1 MKTIKNY
8 LLAYLFLA
16 MGSSAFGQT
25 PPVDLANM
33 SLGDL
38 LNAKIIRSYA
48 DHAAFKTGGQGAP
61 LGYLD
66 SSRFHFSTSYVK
78 VRFDGYMKGTDD
90 VSIDDVQWT
99 PGEEPRTD
107 ENFPVVPTVITQE
120 AVQLKGAYDLSEQWS
135 LSLSIPYI
143 RQETEHVSI
152 VPGFDEFTIVS
163 EGFGDAEIGATWLHR
178 LNQNS
183 SILVNLGLSLPT
195 GSIDEK
201 GRTPKDA
208 NVDTQLPYTMQLGSG
223 TYDIKPSIVY
233 SGVAGDWTYGA
244 NLNLTLRTGKN
255 DRDYRL
261 GNVYQAGI
269 WTRYALTDWIQP
281 SFRIDGVIWDEISG
295 EDEDLLKA
303 DLPVSPYPAA
313 VVQPKY
319 FGGTKCSALV
329 GLRLKDPRGRLENTF
344 LELEAGAPFYQDLNG
359 PQPSEDWRFSAS
371 FVFSF

>member
-1 MKTIKNY
+1 M
-8 LLAYLFLA
+8 
-16 MGSSAFGQT
+16 
-25 PPVDLANM
+25 
-33 SLGDL
+33 
-38 LNAKIIRSYA
+38 
-48 DHAAFKTGGQGAP
+48 
-61 LGYLD
+61 
-66 SSRFHFSTSYVK
+66 
-78 VRFDGYMKGTDD
+78 
-90 VSIDDVQWT
+90 
-99 PGEEPRTD
+99 
-107 ENFPVVPTVITQE
+107 
-120 AVQLKGAYDLSEQWS
+120 
-135 LSLSIPYI
+135 
-143 RQETEHVSI
+143 
-152 VPGFDEFTIVS
+152 
-163 EGFGDAEIGATWLHR
+163 
-178 LNQNS
+178 
-183 SILVNLGLSLPT
+183 NLGLSLPT

-371 FVFSF
+371 FVLSF

>member
-1 MKTIKNY
+1 M
-8 LLAYLFLA
+8 
-16 MGSSAFGQT
+16 
-25 PPVDLANM
+25 D
-33 SLGDL
+33 
-38 LNAKIIRSYA
+38 
-48 DHAAFKTGGQGAP
+48 
-61 LGYLD
+61 
-66 SSRFHFSTSYVK
+66 
-78 VRFDGYMKGTDD
+78 GTDD
-90 VSIDDVQWT
+90 VSINDVLWS
-99 PGEEPRTD
+99 PGKEPRTD
-107 ENFPVVPTVITQE
+107 KNFPVVPTVITQE
-120 AVQLKGAYDLSEQWS
+120 AVQFKGAYDLSEQWS

-143 RQETEHVSI
+143 RQETEHVTDN
-152 VPGFDEFTIVS
+152 PKFDPYFEDFTIVS
-163 EGFGDAEIGATWLHR
+163 EGFGDVELAATWLHR

-183 SILVNLGLSLPT
+183 SILVNLGFSLPT

-244 NLNLTLRTGKN
+244 NLNMTLRTGKN

-319 FGGTKCSALV
+319 FGGTKCLALV